1 MESKDLYY
9 ITKTWEYITNR
20 LYNKEITM
28 DRAIEIIKKTS
39 ILTQYEK
46 MEVLESLREQYTR

>member
-9 ITKTWEYITNR
+9 IIKTWEYITNR

-28 DRAIEIIKKTS
+28 DRAIEIIKNTS
-39 ILTQYEK
+39 LLTQYEK

>member
-20 LYNKEITM
+20 LYLKEITM

>member
-20 LYNKEITM
+20 LYKKEITM

>member
-20 LYNKEITM
+20 LYLKEITM

-46 MEVLESLREQYTR
+46 MEVLESLRKQYTR